1 MKFIKFFIL
10 IFICSVAFAK
20 KIDVRVDQKEVV
32 LGQNFIL
39 QIKFEH
45 SGNEEPYVSFDPKN
59 AEVIDD
65 NSQDNSR
72 VQIQGYFAGGKIVQ
86 KKVYVY
92 RYTLQP
98 VKSGYV
104 HIRNIKVDL
113 GANVLRHKS
122 MQVKVLSKAKRL
134 PDYIFRAETDKTTAY
149 VGESIN
155 LNYYLY
161 FRGNIAA
168 QPDIRKFPKLKNFLK
183 RFELP
188 KGGVE
193 RVSLQGKVFQRILL
207 YRAIVYPQ
215 KEGKLSIDPMSI
227 SFQYPDRVARNR
239 DVFGMTFSTG
249 RYKTKKMNSK
259 RVKLEVLPI
268 PTEGMP
274 THFTGLVGNHEFNLS
289 FVRTKVLVN
298 DILEARLEVTGEGA
312 LETLDPPK
320 IINNE
325 NFEEFEAKTEIVE
338 LGSLANKKV
347 IDYTFLG
354 KRSSKVEART
364 IKLSYFDPTSRQ
376 FVEKELEIPALQIFG
391 AGVSSEVL
399 EKDIKKDSVGTND
412 TSEKKG
418 PEIELVG
425 PIFKIQSK
433 DRVFNLRNIN
443 IGLFALIIIILLSG
457 FKLSLGRTVSSN
469 LSLVKKDLN
478 YKNIHNFL
486 IESCD
491 KGDTLRDK
499 LELADISSEAR
510 AYFAD
515 LLDKAEKNEYKGKN
529 FKLEFKKKYFLEMME
544 S

>member
-1 MKFIKFFIL
+1 MNIFKYL
-10 IFICSVAFAK
+10 VMIFISSFVFANK
-20 KIDVRVDQKEVV
+20 VDVRVDQKEVV
-32 LGQNFIL
+32 LGQNFVL

-45 SGNEEPYVSFDPKN
+45 SGNEDPYVSFDPKN

-86 KKVYVY
+86 KKVYVF

-104 HIRNIKVDL
+104 HVRNIKVDL
-113 GANVLRHKS
+113 GAKVLRHKS
-122 MQVKVLSKAKRL
+122 MSIKVLSKAKRL
-134 PDYIFRAETDKTTAY
+134 PDYLFRAETDKTSAY
-149 VGESIN
+149 VGEAIN

-193 RVSLQGKVFQRILL
+193 RVSLQGKVYQRILL

-239 DVFGMTFSTG
+239 DVFGMSFSTG
-249 RYKTKKMNSK
+249 RYKTKKLNSK

-274 THFTGLVGNHEFNLS
+274 KHFTGLVGNHDFNLS
-289 FVRTKVLVN
+289 FTRTKVLVN

-320 IINNE
+320 LIQSE

-354 KRSSKVEART
+354 KRSSKLEEKK
-364 IKLSYFDPTSRQ
+364 IKVSYFDPTIRK
-376 FVEKELEIPALQIFG
+376 FVEKELVIPALQIFG
-391 AGVSSEVL
+391 AGASTEVL
-399 EKDIKKDSVGTND
+399 EKNTTAKPSESYND
-412 TSEKKG
+412 KEKNLG
-418 PEIELVG
+418 IELVG
-425 PIFKIQSK
+425 PIFKESGK
-433 DRVFNLRNIN
+433 DYIFNIKNIN
-443 IGLFALIIIILLSG
+443 MALVVLILVILTSG
-457 FKLSLGRTVSSN
+457 FRLSLGRSVTSN

-478 YKNIHNFL
+478 YKNLHDFL
-486 IESCD
+486 IESCSD
-491 KGDTLRDK
+491 GDTLRDR
-499 LELADISSEAR
+499 LVTADISSEAR
-510 AYFAD
+510 SYFND
-515 LLDKAEKNEYKGKN
+515 LLDKAEKNEYKGKS
-529 FKLEFKKKYFLEMME
+529 FKLEFKKKYFLEMMD